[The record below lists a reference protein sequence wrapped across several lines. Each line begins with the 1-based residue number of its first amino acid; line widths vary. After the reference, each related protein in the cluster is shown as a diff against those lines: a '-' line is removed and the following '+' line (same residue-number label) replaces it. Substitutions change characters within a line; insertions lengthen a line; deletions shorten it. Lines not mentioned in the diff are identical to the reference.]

1 MKEEDIEFIKELIK
15 SGVRPGTEPKLI
27 EIYLKYMGNTDTF
40 KDYKTCYCHSYM
52 RIFVKELKNK
62 YNI

>member
-27 EIYLKYMGNTDTF
+27 EIYFKYMG
-40 KDYKTCYCHSYM
+40 
-52 RIFVKELKNK
+52 RI
-62 YNI
+62 